1 MPTKEE
7 KELEAKAKA
16 EAKEAE
22 AKKAEAKA
30 KAEAKEVAKQKLKEE
45 FFAGKLVLD
54 KYENADGK
62 FVVLEGGETVK
73 L

>member
-1 MPTKEE
+1 M
-7 KELEAKAKA
+7 
-16 EAKEAE
+16 
-22 AKKAEAKA
+22 AKKKVDLPKVEEPKVEEP
-30 KAEAKEVAKQKLKEE
+30 KVENKKKKVVEE

>member
-1 MPTKEE
+1 MVTKAE
-7 KELEAKAKA
+7 KKLEAEAKVAVAEAKA

-22 AKKAEAKA
+22 AEVKEENKKK
-30 KAEAKEVAKQKLKEE
+30 KIVEE
-45 FFAGKLVLD
+45 FFAGKLVLK

-62 FVVLEGGETVK
+62 FVVLEGGETIK

>member
-1 MPTKEE
+1 M
-7 KELEAKAKA
+7 
-16 EAKEAE
+16 
-22 AKKAEAKA
+22 AKKSKVEEPKVEEP
-30 KAEAKEVAKQKLKEE
+30 KVEEPKVEEPKVEKKTKKLEPE

-62 FVVLEGGETVK
+62 FVVLEGGDTVK